1 MIKLIRLIFGLNPP
15 CQHNWIVLDKTTV
28 PSRFEVLNA
37 DTRKLRCQTY
47 AFDMEKLCYK
57 ETQVILTCTKC
68 GELKTETTSNYL
80 A

>member
-28 PSRFEVLNA
+28 PSRFETLNME
-37 DTRKLRCQTY
+37 TGKLSCQSY
-47 AFDMEKLCYK
+47 ILDMERMCYK